1 MDESGLP
8 SRREK
13 DASEAGKDGPVEE
26 MGSKAR
32 VSGAQKIVVSL
43 ETIQALLGRNTNEA
57 WTDKHRNATRKLVVE
72 GGWVQT
78 RLCDIVW
85 SVEKDVSRL

>member
-1 MDESGLP
+1 MRPVTWASSGRVKVDESGLP

-32 VSGAQKIVVSL
+32 V
-43 ETIQALLGRNTNEA
+43 
-57 WTDKHRNATRKLVVE
+57 
-72 GGWVQT
+72 
-78 RLCDIVW
+78 
-85 SVEKDVSRL
+85 